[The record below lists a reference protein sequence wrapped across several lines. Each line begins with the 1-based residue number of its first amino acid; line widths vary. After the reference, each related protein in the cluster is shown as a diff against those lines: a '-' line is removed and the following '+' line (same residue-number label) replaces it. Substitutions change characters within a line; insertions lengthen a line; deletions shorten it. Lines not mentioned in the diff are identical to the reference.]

1 MKPTGE
7 QMAFM
12 EMTGSMKNFPSKQDA
27 ITFFHDMWNSMPDED
42 KVFWDD
48 MAEMFTLEEDI

>member
-48 MAEMFTLEEDI
+48 MA